1 MKHVHHVPES
11 CLWHCIEGISEV
23 DVDSIDWLSLS
34 LDTGNASYMFLIQL
48 FESWNMSLKSSQSE
62 HRNLGFQKSDKIGT
76 KWFLKKAIWQ
86 VKWRCLEDFPGMFH
100 KKLRIFFCMR
110 LENTFARPIW
120 YKSCCFSNRIF
131 FQKYTGCQVVAV
143 KSMFFRPKV
152 ERKYLFPEISVSRFQ
167 LSRVLPQTL
176 LIEPMVWSALIG
188 PLIGEVFLKIGSSEF
203 SVTSYTILF
212 YSWKRTKL

>member
-1 MKHVHHVPES
+1 MKHVHHVPAS

-23 DVDSIDWLSLS
+23 DVDSIDSLSLS

-62 HRNLGFQKSDKIGT
+62 HRNVGFQKSDKIGT
-76 KWFLKKAIWQ
+76 KWFLEKAIWQ

-120 YKSCCFSNRIF
+120 YKSCCFSNQFFFKNIQGVKLWLSNRCFGGQKWRGNIY
-131 FQKYTGCQVVAV
+131 FQKFLLAGFSFSESFHA
-143 KSMFFRPKV
+143 
-152 ERKYLFPEISVSRFQ
+152 RF
-167 LSRVLPQTL
+167 
-176 LIEPMVWSALIG
+176 
-188 PLIGEVFLKIGSSEF
+188 
-203 SVTSYTILF
+203 
-212 YSWKRTKL
+212 